1 MKKAG
6 KLIIVLSMIV
16 FYSGCTEKYKK
27 EIDRLTVY
35 ADSIK
40 TVSFEKDTISMSYVK
55 TFNAIQQN
63 LEEIKMKERLI
74 NQLSETTPE
83 NRKSKED
90 EINSD
95 IDAIYELLLKNKQM
109 VEDLKKQLKSSGVK
123 NSELDLMIVNLNS
136 QIETKDAEIS
146 LLKEDLSSK
155 KLVIKNLETNLV
167 ALEKLGR
174 EKEVVIEKQTIEKNK
189 VWYIV
194 GNKKYLEEKNVVVKE
209 GGFIGI
215 GKSSK
220 VGDDFD
226 KSLFTPAD
234 QRDLR
239 ALPVFSKKARL
250 LSIHPAASYQF
261 TGEKSIDSLIII
273 HSDDFWSASRYLVV
287 MID

>member
-6 KLIIVLSMIV
+6 KLIIVISMIV
-16 FYSGCTEKYKK
+16 VYSGCTEKYKK

-146 LLKEDLSSK
+146 LLKEDLSNK

-261 TGEKSIDSLIII
+261 TGENSIDSLIII